1 MFCIMNRHDFSNL
14 GLKHTIMMMT
24 MMMIIIAQKKTSSIT
39 TNDVYYIY
47 IYTHTY
53 IYIWEIF
60 LQLVSAKMG
69 HCQVM
74 HAVKNT
80 KNYCITSYLNL
91 NEISFY
97 N

>member
-47 IYTHTY
+47 IYIHIHTY
-53 IYIWEIF
+53 IYGK
-60 LQLVSAKMG
+60 S
-69 HCQVM
+69 
-74 HAVKNT
+74 
-80 KNYCITSYLNL
+80 SYNL
-91 NEISFY
+91 FQPKWAIVR
-97 N
+97 